1 MIYIG
6 SDHGGFKLK
15 EELKKFL
22 KGNKVAFIDVG
33 PAKLNPKDDYPQY
46 ASKVAKQ
53 VQKSPGIH
61 KGILL
66 CRSGQGVCI
75 VANKFKR
82 VRAALAWN
90 EAVAKASRHDDD
102 VNVLCLPSDYISAE
116 AAEDIVKVWLRTGF
130 APLGRYQRR
139 IDEIKRIEN
148 K

>member
-15 EELKKFL
+15 EDLKKFL
-22 KGNKVAFIDVG
+22 KGKKIAFVDVG
-33 PAKLNPKDDYPQY
+33 PAKLNPKDNYPQY
-46 ASKVAKQ
+46 ASKVAKR

-102 VNVLCLPSDYISAE
+102 VNVLCLPSDYISTE
-116 AAEDIVKVWLRTGF
+116 AAEDVVKIWLKTEF
-130 APLGRYQRR
+130 ASLDRFQRR

>member
-15 EELKKFL
+15 EDLKKFL
-22 KGNKVAFIDVG
+22 KAKKFAFIDVG
-33 PAKLNPKDDYPQY
+33 PSKLNSKDDYPQY

-53 VQKSPGIH
+53 IQKSPGIH

-102 VNVLCLPSDYISAE
+102 VNVLCIPSDYVSAE
-116 AAEDIVKVWLRTGF
+116 AAEDIVKVWLKENFSTIDK
-130 APLGRYQRR
+130 YQRR